1 MIATNRMIHSAKV
14 ASSSAMRVEVVHD
27 ADSLQQH
34 VEAWESLAADA
45 IESNVFYEPW
55 MLLPAVRLFGA
66 DADLSFVFIYSVP
79 TTEEAPVLCGFF
91 PLERKRIYK
100 GVPIPHLRLW
110 RHMYCHVA
118 TPLIRNHVASA
129 TLRSFF
135 EWLERNHRGCL
146 LMELPGVSGDGQF
159 FQEMV
164 SEFWGRDCF
173 VRSYTRALLR
183 PRASAEA
190 YVQAALSSKKRSEVR
205 RLRRRLEERGQVA
218 SLVLDEKR
226 DTEFASS
233 SFLRLEASGWKGHRG
248 VAMACDG
255 HGRAFFREIIRAGFE
270 RRKAIVRALT
280 LDDRPLSMTCDL
292 ISQPGCVGFKT
303 AFDENYA
310 AFSPGICLALD
321 HIQLIHARPD
331 IEWFDSGTSA
341 GNDWMSSVWLDKK
354 TVSSILVPTGMTG
367 GEFAVALFPLFRWLK
382 RKLRRRTAHTD
393 RKHHK

>member
-1 MIATNRMIHSAKV
+1 MIATNRVINSAKV
-14 ASSSAMRVEVVHD
+14 ASSTAMRVEVVHD
-27 ADSLQQH
+27 ADDLQKH

-66 DADLSFVFIYSVP
+66 DADLSFVFIYSVA

-91 PLERKRIYK
+91 PLERKRTYK

-110 RHMYCHVA
+110 RHIYCHLA
-118 TPLIRNHVASA
+118 TPLIRNHVASE
-129 TLRSFF
+129 TLRSLF
-135 EWLERNHRGCL
+135 EWLEQNQRGCL

-159 FQEMV
+159 LQEMV
-164 SEFWGRDCF
+164 AQFWRRDCY

-183 PRASAEA
+183 PRESAEA
-190 YVQAALSSKKRSEVR
+190 YVQEALSSKKRSEVR
-205 RLRRRLEERGQVA
+205 RLRRRLEAQGKVA
-218 SLVLDEKR
+218 SLVLDDAR

-248 VAMACDG
+248 VAMACDKS
-255 HGRAFFREIIRAGFE
+255 GRAFLREIVRAGFE

-292 ISQPGCVGFKT
+292 ISQPGCFGFKT

-310 AFSPGICLALD
+310 SCRPGIYLMLELI
-321 HIQLIHARPD
+321 HLIHARPD
-331 IEWFDSGTSA
+331 IEWFDSCTSA
-341 GNDWMSSVWLDKK
+341 GNDWVSSVWLDKK
-354 TVSSILVPTGMTG
+354 TVTSILVPTGMTG
-367 GEFAVALFPLFRWLK
+367 GEFAIALFPLFRWLK
-382 RKLRRRTAHTD
+382 RKFRGRTGQSE
-393 RKHHK
+393 RKRKK